1 MIDKEALTSLIT
13 DLSNMIELNVFMNI
27 KVFLDNVLP
36 KAKTNEEKFDLLKY
50 WINMTV
56 DELEK
61 KKNKELEKT
70 HE

>member
-1 MIDKEALTSLIT
+1 MINKETLTSLIT
-13 DLSNMIELNVFMNI
+13 DLSNIIELNVFMNI

-50 WINMTV
+50 WVNMTV